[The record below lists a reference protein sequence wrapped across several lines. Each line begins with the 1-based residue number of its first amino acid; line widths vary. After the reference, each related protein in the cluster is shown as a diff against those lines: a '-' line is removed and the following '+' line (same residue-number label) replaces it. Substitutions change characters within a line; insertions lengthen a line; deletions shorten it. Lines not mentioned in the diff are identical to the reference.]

1 MDAHETSIF
10 TAVFIASLVIAVIFT
25 YFIIIIIKNQR
36 RSKALYK
43 SKILAEITTLEKE
56 RARIASDLHDE
67 LGPYLSAAK
76 LRINSLDV
84 TTQEDNESLTKI
96 NEHIDVIIH
105 RMREISADLLPNT
118 LVRKGLVY
126 GIREFIDN
134 IPKPSALKI
143 QFDAAEDA
151 TYSPNMRIHIYRI
164 LQEIIH
170 NTIKHSNASNLK
182 IELKNN
188 RNMVILLTEDDG
200 VGFDYNSVSKEKQG
214 LGLRSL
220 LSRVEIMGGEMFI
233 ESKSE
238 KGTRYTFEIPCRD
251 QN

>member
-10 TAVFIASLVIAVIFT
+10 TAVFIASIVIAVIFT
-25 YFIIIIIKNQR
+25 YFIIIIIQNQR

-84 TTQEDNESLTKI
+84 TTEEDSENLHKI
-96 NEHIDVIIH
+96 NEHIDIIIQ

-126 GIREFIDN
+126 GVLEFIDN
-134 IPKPSALKI
+134 IPKPAELKI
-143 QFDAAEDA
+143 QFDAAADVA
-151 TYSPNMRIHIYRI
+151 YSPDLHIHLYRI
-164 LQEIIH
+164 VQEIIH
-170 NTIKHSNASNLK
+170 NTIKHSKANLLK
-182 IELKNN
+182 IELKKS
-188 RNMVILLTEDDG
+188 RNMVVLLTEDNG
-200 VGFDYNSVSKEKQG
+200 VGFDYNVISREKQG
-214 LGLRSL
+214 LGLRNL

-233 ESKSE
+233 ESHPD
-238 KGTRYTFEIPCRD
+238 KGTRYTFEIPFRD
-251 QN
+251 HN